1 MVGSHKYTSA
11 STSSTRCLAL
21 VEQRVLQAALAP
33 ATRKFYEKHLQRF
46 CEFVSTYHTG
56 HCWPESPVHPNV
68 LANFIA
74 FLTLKNDA
82 PSTVTSNISAISY
95 AHKIKGWAD
104 PSDSFLVKKLLTG
117 AKNLHGS
124 LDMRLPITRSV
135 LSKLITAVV
144 AAVDSLY
151 IQRLLQAMFS
161 LAFFG
166 LLTVAEMTTRNNNP
180 SSMLEVI

>member
-1 MVGSHKYTSA
+1 M
-11 STSSTRCLAL
+11 ST
-21 VEQRVLQAALAP
+21 
-33 ATRKFYEKHLQRF
+33 H
-46 CEFVSTYHTG
+46 HTG
-56 HCWPESPVHPNV
+56 HCWPESPVHPDV

-74 FLTLKNDA
+74 FLTLKNYA
-82 PSTVTSNISAISY
+82 PSTMTSN
-95 AHKIKGWAD
+95 HKIKGWAD

-117 AKNLHGS
+117 AKNLRGS

-144 AAVDSLY
+144 AAVDSHY

-166 LLTVAEMTTRNNNP
+166 LLRVAEITTRNNNP
-180 SSMLEVI
+180 SGMLEVIQYSDDCVFSK